1 MTDENKKVILVDDDD
16 TNNFISRR
24 LLQIY
29 DPKIRVTEFID
40 PEAALASIKEGSQSN
55 TRLVLLDINMPKINA
70 WQFLESL
77 GSLEGS
83 DIIIL
88 TSSIDPKDRLKAKEI
103 HAVKGFWT
111 KPLSLEMINGYFSNN
126 YSFFSWLD
134 LGFSPNY

>member
-1 MTDENKKVILVDDDD
+1 MNEENKKVILVDDDD

-24 LLQIY
+24 LLHIY
-29 DPKIRVTEFID
+29 DPTINVTEFID
-40 PEAALASIKEGSQSN
+40 PEAALTSFKEGKQSDAQ
-55 TRLVLLDINMPKINA
+55 LVLLDINMPKINA

-77 GSLEGS
+77 KELKCS

-103 HAVKGFWT
+103 QTVKGFWT

-126 YSFFSWLD
+126 YSFFT
-134 LGFSPNY
+134 